1 VNKNKWWSTIFAY
14 LSNWYNLNSDVIR
27 YDTYKRKTASLVCV
41 HSLVY
46 DRYLAKRF
54 DVVSTRKLE
63 QHAISSPRAG
73 GETTSLPL
81 PFLVRSSMP
90 LFTPS
95 TWLTNLLC
103 CCLLGQGK
111 DDRHWSLLLH
121 QTIFGPRKGRLKS
134 GKRVALLPP
143 PDHIYLDR
151 RRRFRTHAWESLT
164 IFCWDVVMN
173 DSNTCHT
180 RKLTTTC
187 ELILLFVSTISC
199 DGCWRSPALF
209 SQQEYVSKNWSE
221 FLMFFLY
228 QRHI

>member
-1 VNKNKWWSTIFAY
+1 MRSLSRLWQIFSEEVWRSQHKKTRAT
-14 LSNWYNLNSDVIR
+14 R
-27 YDTYKRKTASLVCV
+27 YIFS
-41 HSLVY
+41 
-46 DRYLAKRF
+46 
-54 DVVSTRKLE
+54 
-63 QHAISSPRAG
+63 AG
-73 GETTSLPL
+73 RGETTSLPL
-81 PFLVRSSMP
+81 PFLVRSIIHAPFYSPRPDSQTFCVVAYWAKERMSGID
-90 LFTPS
+90 PS
-95 TWLTNLLC
+95 SST
-103 CCLLGQGK
+103 
-111 DDRHWSLLLH
+111 RRA

-228 QRHI
+228 QRYI

>member
-1 VNKNKWWSTIFAY
+1 MLKCVLLCAIFFFLHEQISYMIESTIFAY

-27 YDTYKRKTASLVCV
+27 YDTYKRKTASLVCI
-41 HSLVY
+41 HSLVF

-63 QHAISSPRAG
+63 QHAISSPQAG

-81 PFLVRSSMP
+81 PFLVRSHMP

-111 DDRHWSLLLH
+111 DE

-151 RRRFRTHAWESLT
+151 RRGFRTHA
-164 IFCWDVVMN
+164 
-173 DSNTCHT
+173 
-180 RKLTTTC
+180 
-187 ELILLFVSTISC
+187 
-199 DGCWRSPALF
+199 
-209 SQQEYVSKNWSE
+209 
-221 FLMFFLY
+221 
-228 QRHI
+228 